1 MSLYLPCSLFYSS
14 IYTHL
19 DLVLEVVKKHGV
31 AIKYSHLA
39 STSLH
44 LHGEY
49 SNCLS
54 NLGQ

>member
-1 MSLYLPCSLFYSS
+1 M
-14 IYTHL
+14 YTHL
-19 DLVLEVVKKHGV
+19 DLVLEVVKKYGV
-31 AIKYSHLA
+31 ATKYSHLA

-44 LHGEY
+44 LHGQY